1 MTALISSAPRALWYL
16 TRGTGA
22 VSLILLT
29 ASMVLGIAH
38 SVRWSPGRTPRF
50 VVGDLHRN
58 VSLMVLVFIAIH
70 VSTAVMDGFAPIRWL
85 DAIVP
90 FTSAYRPVWLGLGA
104 LAFDVLLAVAIT
116 SLLRARITYRVWR
129 LIHWTSYGCWAIAV
143 LHGVGIG
150 SDTKQ
155 TWMLSLVAGSVAFVV
170 AASGWRLAIGWSSWS
185 PARLGLAAAAVVM
198 PIALAVWM
206 LTGPLRPGWARSA
219 GTPTALLT
227 TGSSGVGTIDGRAT
241 PLVLPS
247 RSRFEGRA
255 QFNGQQSSGG
265 ELTLTVDAK
274 SVEGPALSFHIEV
287 QGVAAGGG
295 GMSVRSGS
303 VVLTPPEGAAAY
315 RGTITGL
322 SGGALTATLS
332 DGHGDKIAVTIPM
345 TIAPSGSVSGEASI
359 QPVAGEAD
367 RSGGD

>member
-1 MTALISSAPRALWYL
+1 MTGVISSAPRALWYL

-38 SVRWSPGRTPRF
+38 SVRWSPRRTPRF

-70 VSTAVMDGFAPIRWL
+70 VATAVLDGFAPIRWL

-90 FTSAYRPVWLGLGA
+90 FVSAYRPVWLGLGA
-104 LAFDVLLAVAIT
+104 VAFDILLAVAIT
-116 SLLRARITYRVWR
+116 SLLRSRMSYGVWR
-129 LIHWTSYGCWAIAV
+129 VIHWTAYGCWAVAV
-143 LHGVGIG
+143 FHGVGIG

-155 TWMLSLVAGSVAFVV
+155 TWMMALVAGSVVTVV
-170 AASGWRLAIGWSSWS
+170 AAIGWRVAVGWSSWS
-185 PARLGLAAAAVVM
+185 PARLGLVTGALVM
-198 PIALAVWM
+198 PVALAGWM
-206 LTGPLRPGWARSA
+206 LAGPLRAGWARAA
-219 GTPTALLT
+219 GTPSALLT
-227 TGSSGVGTIDGRAT
+227 TSGGGTAAADGRGAT
-241 PLVLPS
+241 LVLPS

-255 QFNGQQSSGG
+255 QFSGQQSEGG
-265 ELTLTVDAK
+265 NLTLSVDAH
-274 SVEGPALSFHIEV
+274 SIDGPALSFHIEV

-303 VVLTPPEGAAAY
+303 VVLTPPDGAAAY

-322 SGGALTATLS
+322 SEGAITATLS
-332 DGHGDKIAVTIPM
+332 DGHGDQIAVTIPM
-345 TIAPSGSVSGEASI
+345 TIDPSGSASGEASI
-359 QPVAGEAD
+359 QPVAGSRA
-367 RSGGD
+367 GGD